1 MSSLKKE
8 CGNCYRNGVK
18 TCVPVEVPLPDFSKL
33 DQELARLEQQETEAN
48 AAEAKAL
55 GALLAARQKKDQLRK
70 QRKLLKRRE
79 QQWVDES
86 GKFVEE
92 IEALEASK
100 GLNRE
105 IALLEDGMM
114 PSTLALD

>member
-8 CGNCYRNGVK
+8 CGNCYRNSVK

-33 DQELARLEQQETEAN
+33 DQELARLEQQETEAD
-48 AAEAKAL
+48 ATEAKAL

-79 QQWVDES
+79 QQ
-86 GKFVEE
+86 
-92 IEALEASK
+92 
-100 GLNRE
+100 
-105 IALLEDGMM
+105 
-114 PSTLALD
+114 

>member
-1 MSSLKKE
+1 
-8 CGNCYRNGVK
+8 V
-18 TCVPVEVPLPDFSKL
+18 
-33 DQELARLEQQETEAN
+33 
-48 AAEAKAL
+48 EAKAL
-55 GALLAARQKKDQLRK
+55 GALLAARQKKDWLCK

-86 GKFVEE
+86 GKFVED

-105 IALLEDGMM
+105 IALLEDGII
-114 PSTLALD
+114 PGTLALDWSAYMLSFLDSDPSFDDLVVDSYGTVLAASGSL

>member
-1 MSSLKKE
+1 
-8 CGNCYRNGVK
+8 
-18 TCVPVEVPLPDFSKL
+18 
-33 DQELARLEQQETEAN
+33 
-48 AAEAKAL
+48 
-55 GALLAARQKKDQLRK
+55 LLAARQKKDQLYK

-100 GLNRE
+100 GLNQE
-105 IALLEDGMM
+105 IALLEDRMM
-114 PSTLALD
+114 PSTLALN